1 MNSIYKKQHKIS
13 VHEFDFNNKLKVNSL
28 FNYIQDIAAE
38 HAEKLQV
45 GREDL
50 EKHDIFWVLSWIKVK
65 ISDYPKFGESIKIKT
80 WTKRQHRL
88 FSLRDLLISNEK
100 DEVFARV
107 TTAWLLVNYK
117 TMRPTSIENL
127 PLPVNYHPSEDALT
141 EVPEKIPAL
150 NEKELVF
157 KKKIKYSDID
167 VNQHVNNAKYVE
179 FLLDSFSKEQFR
191 DNEIKEITL
200 SFLAEAK
207 FGNEIEIYI
216 EKEKQNNNID
226 VLEAL
231 NTSTNKP
238 IFKAIIQWKAP

>member
-1 MNSIYKKQHKIS
+1 MSSIYKKQHKIS

-45 GREDL
+45 GRKDL
-50 EKHDIFWVLSWIKVK
+50 EKHDIFWVLSWIKVR
-65 ISDYPKFGESIKIKT
+65 ITDYPKFGESIKIRT
-80 WTKRQHRL
+80 WPKRKHRL
-88 FSLRDLLISNEK
+88 FSLRDLIMYKEN
-100 DEVFARV
+100 DEEFVRASM
-107 TTAWLLVNYK
+107 AWLLVNSK
-117 TMRPTSIENL
+117 TMRATSLETL
-127 PLPVNYHPSEDALT
+127 PIPVNYHSSEDALT
-141 EVPEKIPAL
+141 ETPEKIPAL
-150 NEKELVF
+150 KEKELVF

-191 DNEIKEITL
+191 DSEIKEITL

-238 IFKAIIQWKAP
+238 IFKAIIQWTN